1 MSDELKK
8 TILETYLKHT
18 EIGATTG
25 LWYHEIAKELGLDK
39 NQVETECAYLEDD
52 EYIEK
57 IEMEFSGGKKYD
69 IGVRITS
76 KGKEALRTI
85 YNPEWI
91 KQNRSEQKKVKDI
104 EEKRHQEL
112 VKAAKGSKIIKIAV
126 VSAVIISLFALF
138 GVEDVLSSPTIKI
151 EPFFADASNSTTQMY
166 LNLWNHGNSP
176 ATNVR
181 VTLNPNADFL
191 KTELI
196 YSAED
201 TNLENRGLRSVVAF
215 TPRLSAGDLISIDT
229 TIGIP
234 NERSHFDI
242 YVTYDQGEKVSYSS
256 RLDGKTEMDRI
267 VITIPADGLKS
278 AELSVYDPVSD
289 EFITVET
296 YP

>member
-1 MSDELKK
+1 L
-8 TILETYLKHT
+8 Y
-18 EIGATTG
+18 
-25 LWYHEIAKELGLDK
+25 
-39 NQVETECAYLEDD
+39 
-52 EYIEK
+52 
-57 IEMEFSGGKKYD
+57 
-69 IGVRITS
+69 
-76 KGKEALRTI
+76 
-85 YNPEWI
+85 
-91 KQNRSEQKKVKDI
+91 
-104 EEKRHQEL
+104 
-112 VKAAKGSKIIKIAV
+112 
-126 VSAVIISLFALF
+126 
-138 GVEDVLSSPTIKI
+138 SPTIKI
-151 EPFFADASNSTTQMY
+151 EPFFADASDSTTQMY
-166 LNLWNHGNSP
+166 LNLWNYGNSP

-191 KTELI
+191 KTELV

-201 TNLENRGLRSVVAF
+201 TSLENRGLRSLVAF

-242 YVTYDQGEKVSYSS
+242 YVTYDQGEKISYSS

-278 AELSVYDPVSD
+278 AELSIYDPVSD